1 MSRALV
7 ALFLALTVAPQ
18 LAAADSSEPEVYGVL
33 FYADWC
39 GSCKVLDPAIQKA
52 RGQSDLDNEPVLFIR
67 LDLTDATRRYQAG
80 LMANALGLS
89 EFYDKNAGATGFL
102 LLVDAESKEVIKR
115 LTKTMDARSIAE
127 EVRSAIEQA
136 SG

>member
-1 MSRALV
+1 MSRLPI
-7 ALFLALTVAPQ
+7 ALFLIFALSPQ
-18 LAAADSSEPEVYGVL
+18 LVAAESDKPEVYGIL

-39 GSCKVLDPAIQKA
+39 GSCKILDPAIQKA
-52 RGQSDLDNEPVLFIR
+52 RGQSDLDNEPVLFLR

-80 LMANALGLS
+80 LMANALGLG
-89 EFYDKNAGATGFL
+89 EFFDRNAGATGFL
-102 LLVDAESKEVIKR
+102 LLVDAESGEIIKR
-115 LTKTMDARSIAE
+115 LTKTMDAKSITE

>member
-1 MSRALV
+1 MPRLIF
-7 ALFLALTVAPQ
+7 ALFLALTITPQ
-18 LAAADSSEPEVYGVL
+18 LAAADSGEPEVYGVL

-39 GSCKVLDPAIQKA
+39 GSCKILDPAIQKA
-52 RGQSDLDNEPVLFIR
+52 RGQSDLDNDPVLFVR

-80 LMANALGLS
+80 LMASALGLG
-89 EFYDKNAGATGFL
+89 EFYDRNAGATGFL
-102 LLVDAESKEVIKR
+102 LLVDAETKEVIKR
-115 LTKTMDARSIAE
+115 LTKTMDAKSITE

>member
-1 MSRALV
+1 M
-7 ALFLALTVAPQ
+7 
-18 LAAADSSEPEVYGVL
+18 L

-39 GSCKVLDPAIQKA
+39 GSCKILDPAIQKA
-52 RGQSDLDNEPVLFIR
+52 RGQSDLDNEPVLFVR
-67 LDLTDATRRYQAG
+67 LDLTDATKRYQAG

-102 LLVDAESKEVIKR
+102 LLVDAESKEIIKR
-115 LTKTMDARSIAE
+115 LTKTMDAKSITE

-136 SG
+136 RG